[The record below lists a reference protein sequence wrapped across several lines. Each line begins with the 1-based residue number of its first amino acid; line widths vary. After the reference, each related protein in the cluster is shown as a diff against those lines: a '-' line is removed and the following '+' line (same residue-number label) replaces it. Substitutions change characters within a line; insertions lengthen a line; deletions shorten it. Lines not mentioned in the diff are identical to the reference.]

1 MYVLLILKQNQK
13 KKYTLSDLHATFGYY
28 EKYEKLIF
36 HFQPGMMEHQIMLVL
51 NVCKT
56 VRAHMRINKTCVCSQ
71 IGQHQAD
78 SKFDPSNTS
87 VDWIVTSILFFFS
100 LFYYLGYKS
109 SNIMYLKFFWTL
121 YVYVK
126 DQGFADSIFSKIG
139 RIENIY

>member
-56 VRAHMRINKTCVCSQ
+56 VRAHMRINKTCVFGQ
-71 IGQHQAD
+71 IEQHRAHP
-78 SKFDPSNTS
+78 KFDPSNTN
-87 VDWIVTSILFFFS
+87 VDCIVMLLDKSVTSIFFFFWFIL
-100 LFYYLGYKS
+100 LFRL
-109 SNIMYLKFFWTL
+109 
-121 YVYVK
+121 
-126 DQGFADSIFSKIG
+126 
-139 RIENIY
+139 

>member
-1 MYVLLILKQNQK
+1 M
-13 KKYTLSDLHATFGYY
+13 
-28 EKYEKLIF
+28 
-36 HFQPGMMEHQIMLVL
+36 
-51 NVCKT
+51 
-56 VRAHMRINKTCVCSQ
+56 RAHMRINKTCVCSQ

-78 SKFDPSNTS
+78 SKFDPSNTI
-87 VDWIVTSILFFFS
+87 VDWIVTSIFFFFS

-139 RIENIY
+139 KIENIY